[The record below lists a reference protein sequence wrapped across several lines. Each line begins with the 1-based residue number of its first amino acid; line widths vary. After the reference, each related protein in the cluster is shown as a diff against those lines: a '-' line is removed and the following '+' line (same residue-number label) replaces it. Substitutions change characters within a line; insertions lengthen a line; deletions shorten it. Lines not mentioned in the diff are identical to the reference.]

1 MRPPGPRLPFAAL
14 ERLMAV
20 RLGVRAEYGGA
31 QAGWRDDDL
40 AAALGVS
47 LVALRKHRIRDLS
60 LDVADQ
66 LAIRAGWHPAEVWP
80 DWWELTAAVDAERT
94 ERTEAERKRR
104 QAKRRVRTERERIE
118 RQQRREVA

>member
-1 MRPPGPRLPFAAL
+1 MRPAGPRLPFAEL

-20 RLGVRAEYGGA
+20 RLGVRAGCGGA
-31 QAGWRDDDL
+31 QAGWTDTDL

-47 LVALRKHRIRDLS
+47 ARSVHQYRRRDLS

-80 DWWELTAAVDAERT
+80 DWWELTAAADAERT